1 MEPLFSIIT
10 VTWNAAE
17 VIAPTLSSVAE
28 QSFIDYEY
36 LVIDGASTDDT
47 LELVR
52 QANILNTRI
61 FSEPD
66 RGLYDAM
73 NKAIDRAM
81 GRYLIFLN
89 AGDSFASAS
98 TLAQIA
104 PFASDSPGVIYG
116 QTQLVDATRR
126 VVGARHLTAP
136 RVLTADS
143 FKQGM
148 LVCHQAFIARR
159 DLVPKYDMAYRYSAD
174 YDWCIKV
181 LMKSEHNAYVGK
193 EPIISFLTD
202 GLTDRHH
209 HDSLKERFAIM
220 CKYYGTLPTVWRH
233 VSFIPRYVANKL
245 RRRIKKY

>member
-10 VTWNAAE
+10 VTWNAAK
-17 VIAPTLSSVAE
+17 VIEPTLRSVAE
-28 QSFIDYEY
+28 QSFNDYEY
-36 LVIDGASTDDT
+36 LVIDGASSDET
-47 LELVR
+47 LDLVR
-52 QANILNTRI
+52 RANILNTRI

-66 RGLYDAM
+66 KGLYDAM

-89 AGDSFASAS
+89 AGDSFATDT
-98 TLAQIA
+98 TLAHIA
-104 PFASDSPGVIYG
+104 PLASDGPGVIYG
-116 QTQLVDATRR
+116 QTRLVDANRR
-126 VVGARHLTAP
+126 VVGRRHLTAP
-136 RVLTADS
+136 KVLTADS

-148 LVCHQAFIARR
+148 LVCHQAFVARR
-159 DLVPKYDMAYRYSAD
+159 DLVPKYDMTYRYSAD

-181 LMKSEHNAYVGK
+181 LKKSKHNAYAGK

-220 CKYYGTLPTVWRH
+220 CKYYGTIPTVWRH
-233 VSFIPRYVANKL
+233 ISFIPRYVANKL
-245 RRRIKKY
+245 LRCIKKY